1 VSLLGFAL
9 AVWLGGALLAWL
21 LKSRPGAARFAGA
34 GSALAGSALGLAGA
48 AATLLGAGPEIWSH
62 AWAVPFGSLSLRLD
76 PLAAVFIL
84 PVCIVGGPCAQY
96 GGAYLLPYAG
106 ERPIGAPLA
115 SYNLLLASMTL
126 VCLADNL
133 LVFLVAW
140 ELMTLSSWALV
151 VQEHERETVRQAG
164 RRYLVAAHLATGAL
178 LLLVLLLSAGG
189 GSFELSGLSFNSTG
203 NSTGTGAPAALLFLL
218 ALAGFGTKAGIVP
231 CHVWL
236 PDAHPAAPSHVSAL
250 MSAVMITM
258 GFYGLARF
266 VPLLGPPPPPLWWGL
281 LLMVLGVAGAL
292 GGIAFAMAQRDVK
305 RILAYSTIENAGIIA
320 LAFGVGL
327 IGTTLNQPG
336 LAALGWLGGLL
347 HLWNHALFKS
357 LLFLGYGAA
366 AQRVHSRDAEEMG
379 GLLRRWRAVGA
390 LMVLGAA
397 AIAALPGLNGFTSE
411 WVILYGL
418 LSGGVQL
425 RGASQVALL
434 AAVPALALTGALA
447 AACFAR
453 LTGVTLLGEPRS
465 EGARDAEAPGWEMWL
480 PMALLAA
487 LCVVAAWVPDQAI
500 ALLAPAVES
509 LTPGAGA
516 APVALVVTPLGSVA
530 MLVALTLGFG
540 VTLGWLLARR
550 AGIRRAPTWGCGYPH
565 PAPRMQYTA
574 SSFAEPIT
582 RIFQPLLHSR
592 VERGARLSGPW
603 PEAASW
609 RSVTPDR
616 VLEGLWDPMF
626 KSVERALLRLRGLQ
640 RGLLSTYLLYIV
652 LTVLAL
658 VASMILPLGA
668 GAGAHR

>member
-1 VSLLGFAL
+1 VSLLVIAL
-9 AVWLGGALLAWL
+9 PVWLTGALLAWL
-21 LKSRPGAARFAGA
+21 LGSRAAAARIVASVSALIGAALGAAGA
-34 GSALAGSALGLAGA
+34 VAM
-48 AATLLGAGPEIWSH
+48 LLGAPSESWSH
-62 AWAVPFGSLSLRLD
+62 AWAVPFGSLSLHLD

-84 PVCIVGGPCAQY
+84 PACVVGGPCALY
-96 GGAYLLPYAG
+96 GGAYLLPHAG
-106 ERPIGAPLA
+106 GRPIGTPLA

-151 VQEHERETVRQAG
+151 VHEHELETVRQAG
-164 RRYLVAAHLATGAL
+164 RRYLVAAHLATAAL
-178 LLLVLLLSAGG
+178 FLLVLLLSAGG
-189 GSFELSGLSFNSTG
+189 GSFELSGLSFNRADAA
-203 NSTGTGAPAALLFLL
+203 APAALLFLL

-231 CHVWL
+231 FHVWL

-266 VPLLGPPPPPLWWGL
+266 VPLLGLPPLWWGL
-281 LLMVLGVAGAL
+281 LLMALGVAGAL
-292 GGIAFAMAQRDVK
+292 GGIAFALAQRDVK
-305 RILAYSTIENAGIIA
+305 RILAYSTIENAGIIT

-327 IGTTLNQPG
+327 IGTTLHQPG

-347 HLWNHALFKS
+347 HVWNHALFKS
-357 LLFLGYGAA
+357 VLFLAYGAA
-366 AQRVHSRDAEEMG
+366 AQGVHSRDAEAMG
-379 GLLRRWRAVGA
+379 GLLRRWRTVGW

-397 AIAALPGLNGFTSE
+397 AIAALPGLNGFTGE

-418 LSGGVQL
+418 LSGGMQL
-425 RGASQVALL
+425 RGVSQIALL

-465 EGARDAEAPGWEMWL
+465 EGARHAEPPGWEMRL
-480 PMALLAA
+480 PMMLLGA
-487 LCVVAAWVPDQAI
+487 LCVAVAWAPDRTI
-500 ALLAPAVES
+500 ALLSPSLER
-509 LTPGAGA
+509 LTPGAGG
-516 APVALVVTPLGSVA
+516 APVAVVVSPLGAVA
-530 MLVALTLGFG
+530 MLVALALALG
-540 VTLGWLLARR
+540 LMLRWLLASRAAGVRR
-550 AGIRRAPTWGCGYPH
+550 ARTWGCGYAR

-582 RIFQPLLHSR
+582 RIFQPLLRSR
-592 VERGARLSGPW
+592 VEGGALVKGQW
-603 PEAASW
+603 PKAAAWWSA
-609 RSVTPDR
+609 TPDW
-616 VLEGLWDPMF
+616 VLAELWDPMF
-626 KSVERALLRLRGLQ
+626 KSVERALLLLRGLQ

-658 VASMILPLGA
+658 VASMILPLGP
-668 GAGAHR
+668 RR